1 MVLMNPIGPDNLYQT
16 AAYRGAAGDA
26 EMANQVNVKIFGQ
39 EFTIKGEDTPQYVQA
54 LAEFVDK
61 KMREVASAS
70 SVITSHKVAMLTAI
84 NIADELFRLRQ
95 EKEEQEKKFGET
107 VDQWIEAIGKTIEKQ

>member
-1 MVLMNPIGPDNLYQT
+1 
-16 AAYRGAAGDA
+16 
-26 EMANQVNVKIFGQ
+26 MANQVNVKIFGQ
-39 EFTIKGEDTPQYVQA
+39 DFTIKGEDPPEYVES

-70 SVITSHKVAMLTAI
+70 SVITSHKVAILTAI

-95 EKEEQEKKFGET
+95 ETGEGPEELKRAASKWLESLDKVLK
-107 VDQWIEAIGKTIEKQ
+107 DK

>member
-1 MVLMNPIGPDNLYQT
+1 
-16 AAYRGAAGDA
+16 
-26 EMANQVNVKIFGQ
+26 MANQVNVRIFGQ
-39 EFTIKGEDTPQYVQA
+39 EFTIKGEDTPEYVQG

-84 NIADELFRLRQ
+84 NIADELFRLRK
-95 EKEEQEKKFGET
+95 EKEDQEEKIQKKIDEWVEVIGK
-107 VDQWIEAIGKTIEKQ
+107 AIGK